1 MNAKHTPGPWEA
13 HGCEVRAGSRIV
25 ARTAWRGTNWSEEE
39 LAQREADA
47 KLIATLG
54 PLGGPPRA
62 VQRERT
68 MDEAKERKA
77 FEAWLVAR
85 YPGTSVVRSTGGY
98 AHTATHRA
106 LPMTYASVQMLWEAW
121 RARAMGEQS

>member
-54 PLGGPPRA
+54 
-62 VQRERT
+62 T